1 MSRCAPFLCVLALG
15 ACEPDG
21 TTRPPSRV
29 ASAELATAPSAD
41 GEPGHAPVEAS
52 AAGRV
57 EAPAAER
64 SLSLD
69 DYPWHAD
76 DSVEALVAVDHLED
90 RFAPPDGYAR
100 VALAPDSFGAWLR
113 RLPLA
118 AAGTPVLAHD
128 GRTILPEGHT
138 NLAAV
143 TTLDVGPRDLQQCAD
158 AIMRL
163 FGEWR
168 WSRGE
173 ARAVSFQSGF
183 GAIPWTRFLGGEIP
197 HYDGDRVHWIT
208 ARRRAGED
216 HPSFRRYMD
225 VVFTWA
231 NTGSLARQASTPSA
245 DDLRPGDF
253 FILPGNPGHT
263 VLVLD
268 LARDDT
274 GRRVALIG
282 QSFMPAQRF
291 QVLRPSRSR
300 AWFTIDDDGVH
311 TPFWRPFPW
320 SSLRRLDGP

>member
-1 MSRCAPFLCVLALG
+1 MSRLPLLLCVLALG

-29 ASAELATAPSAD
+29 ATAELASRDDVVEPAPS
-41 GEPGHAPVEAS
+41 VE
-52 AAGRV
+52 V
-57 EAPAAER
+57 PAA
-64 SLSLD
+64 STPVDLD
-69 DYPWHAD
+69 AYPWHTDETIEPLA
-76 DSVEALVAVDHLED
+76 AVDHLED
-90 RFAPPDGYAR
+90 RFAPPSGYVR
-100 VALAPDSFGAWLR
+100 VAVKPDGFGAWLR
-113 RLPLA
+113 RIPLA

-128 GRTILPEGHT
+128 GRTILPEDHT
-138 NLAAV
+138 HLAAV
-143 TTLDVGPRDLQQCAD
+143 TTLDVGSRDLQQCAD

-173 ARAVSFQSGF
+173 ARTVSFRSGF
-183 GAIPWTRFLGGEIP
+183 GAIPWTRFLSGEIP
-197 HYDGDRVHWIT
+197 HYDGERVHWVT

-216 HPSFRRYMD
+216 HASFRRYMD

-231 NTGSLARQASTPSA
+231 NTGSLASQASTPSEA
-245 DDLRPGDF
+245 DLRPGDF

-268 LARDDT
+268 LARDDQ

-291 QVLRPSRSR
+291 QVLRPSRDR
-300 AWFTIDDDGVH
+300 VWFSIDDQGVD